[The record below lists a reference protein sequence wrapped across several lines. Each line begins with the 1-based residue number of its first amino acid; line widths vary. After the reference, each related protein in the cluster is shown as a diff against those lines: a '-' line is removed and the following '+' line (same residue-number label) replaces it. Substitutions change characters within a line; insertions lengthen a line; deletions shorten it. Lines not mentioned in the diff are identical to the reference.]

1 MKESFFNR
9 TFFWHGV
16 YFGIASILIFL
27 IEYFAFPQLLSNKIA
42 STLISILPLITF
54 MTLAGIAERKKN
66 NGFLSY
72 GKTFLTMFITA
83 CMGIIIYTIFFHFF
97 TRYYAPEFMSDI
109 FEKEMQNMRTTFED
123 QGKSDEEIDKI
134 MNMSQS
140 MYKMKDSLAIKFI
153 GVLFSCFIAAIT
165 ALIVALV
172 IRKTPPITYFQ
183 EPVNQET
190 KIE

>member
-1 MKESFFNR
+1 MDVTKSEDWKMAKEYIETKYGR
-9 TFFWHGV
+9 
-16 YFGIASILIFL
+16 IDILINNAGGGVH
-27 IEYFAFPQLLSNKIA
+27 IKETIQL
-42 STLISILPLITF
+42 SI
-54 MTLAGIAERKKN
+54 
-66 NGFLSY
+66 
-72 GKTFLTMFITA
+72 
-83 CMGIIIYTIFFHFF
+83 
-97 TRYYAPEFMSDI
+97 
-109 FEKEMQNMRTTFED
+109 
-123 QGKSDEEIDKI
+123 EEIDKI